1 VRPQW
6 VESAAAD
13 PTLAF
18 LAREW
23 DKSAAVP
30 GAWFDAALAD
40 RIVELWPKYFRHTEG
55 RWYNKPFVLSRWQ
68 EAIVRLL
75 VGWKT
80 EDGFRLYRRL
90 LLWVG
95 KKSGKSEFLAALAL
109 LFWAFDKE
117 YGGQGFCFARNEN
130 QANIVFKKMK
140 TMIGMSNEL
149 AADVQVF
156 KKSLYCAALG
166 QSLFKL
172 LAGTTEGQHGI
183 SASVVVGDE
192 MHEWRDDGLA
202 TTLHQSTSARSQPI
216 ELFGSTAGI
225 KGKGYGWDLWEETQS
240 LIEGRLADPTTLAVI
255 FAVAGRRRL
264 DRREAVAARLPE
276 HRHLAHLGIP
286 ARRVR
291 QGQGQS
297 AAGSKLPP
305 LLSQPVGLGA
315 LALDPGPALG
325 RLRVRQGGLAHAAG
339 FAQGSQLLGH
349 ARPLQDPRH
358 HGAVPAVRAGRTT
371 RRCGAR
377 STVSSCRLTPSPNGS
392 FAIA

>member
-255 FAVAGRRRL
+255 FAVAADADWTDEKLWPLACPNIGISPTWAFLRAECAKAKVNPRLEANFRRYYLNQWVSALSRWIPVPRW
-264 DRREAVAARLPE
+264 DACASDKAAWRTLPE
-276 HRHLAHLGIP
+276 H
-286 ARRVR
+286 
-291 QGQGQS
+291 
-297 AAGSKLPP
+297 
-305 LLSQPVGLGA
+305 
-315 LALDPGPALG
+315 
-325 RLRVRQGGLAHAAG
+325 
-339 FAQGSQLLGH
+339 AQGSQLLGH

-358 HGAVPAVRAGRTT
+358 HGAVPAVRAGR
-371 RRCGAR
+371 RRDAVAR
-377 STVSSCRLTPSPNGS
+377 DLPLLRAG
-392 FAIA
+392 